1 MINIRKFMTFCK
13 SISNQVNNDQ
23 IREILI
29 DSKNLLNSIL
39 NQLTKIIAE
48 LFL

>member
-1 MINIRKFMTFCK
+1 MTFCK